1 MRRVPMSMTTTNRI
15 VNIHQLGMHNIVAL
29 SPIIDQGVS
38 DTVNQICNYCIL
50 DKNNIGDK
58 VSSNRG
64 NFNVHLPN
72 LKFNVKF
79 LYLFFTLP
87 SFTAISPTGRY
98 LVH

>member
-1 MRRVPMSMTTTNRI
+1 
-15 VNIHQLGMHNIVAL
+15 MHDIVAL

-58 VSSNRG
+58 VRSNSG
-64 NFNVHLPN
+64 NFNVHLP
-72 LKFNVKF
+72 KVEIFIVKF
-79 LYLFFTLP
+79 IYLFFTFP
-87 SFTAISPTGRY
+87 SFTAISTTGRY